1 MSIPININVGPTIVV
16 PAMDLEPP
24 IDQMDIS
31 ANRVEFQ
38 RSIPIQQNRFKS
50 GLVSYLREAQA
61 SNAQSNINSTDD
73 QSTFT
78 PSTGDY
84 N

>member
-1 MSIPININVGPTIVV
+1 MST
-16 PAMDLEPP
+16 PAMDLETPV
-24 IDQMDIS
+24 DQLDMS
-31 ANRVEFQ
+31 SNRAKFQ

-50 GLVSYLREAQA
+50 GLVSYLKEAAA
-61 SNAQSNINSTDD
+61 SNVQSNINTEGG
-73 QSTFT
+73 QQTFV

>member
-1 MSIPININVGPTIVV
+1 MSIPAI
-16 PAMDLEPP
+16 DLEPP
-24 IDQMDIS
+24 VDQMDIS
-31 ANRVEFQ
+31 ANRVQFQ

-50 GLVSYLREAQA
+50 GLVSYLKEAQA
-61 SNAQSNINSTDD
+61 SNVQSNLDAQDS
-73 QSTFT
+73 QQTFT